1 MDPVIADQNGFRDLA
16 GAAGDNE
23 IEGEARF
30 ARARGAAN
38 QDRALADANR
48 RGMNSCGNRTCHGAG
63 SRTTKCAPI
72 IVGTPSA
79 SAGPTRFSAQMRP
92 PWASMICLEIDRPSP
107 EFCPKP

>member
-48 RGMNSCGNRTCHGAG
+48 RGMNGCG
-63 SRTTKCAPI
+63 SRTRQ
-72 IVGTPSA
+72 
-79 SAGPTRFSAQMRP
+79 GPTRFSAQMRP